1 MERWRP
7 TGSQHQRQDGC
18 STSVSRRDD
27 EAWSAVEVSSDVVR
41 LREGKATLVRDRLLG
56 ARPEAAGPILSYP
69 GSEVVWCKFG
79 MAWYGVVWSG
89 VEGVGVGV
97 VWCGVVVNNNNNNS
111 WNNKVS
117 SESERDSGGGGG
129 GKGRVGLPA
138 MRKGSESAAGRRCS
152 SSSSSGQQS
161 AAVAE
166 AAAEAEA
173 EAKADS
179 SK

>member
-79 MAWYGVVWSG
+79 MAWYGVVWCG
-89 VEGVGVGV
+89 VVGVGVGV

-152 SSSSSGQQS
+152 SSSGQQS
-161 AAVAE
+161 AI
-166 AAAEAEA
+166 
-173 EAKADS
+173 S
-179 SK
+179 SDGRGGGGGGGKGGQQ

>member
-1 MERWRP
+1 M
-7 TGSQHQRQDGC
+7 
-18 STSVSRRDD
+18 
-27 EAWSAVEVSSDVVR
+27 EVSSDVVR

-79 MAWYGVVWSG
+79 MAWYGVVWCG
-89 VEGVGVGV
+89 V
-97 VWCGVVVNNNNNNS
+97 VVVNNNNNNS

-166 AAAEAEA
+166 AEAEAEA

>member
-79 MAWYGVVWSG
+79 MAWYGVVWCG
-89 VEGVGVGV
+89 VVGVGVGV
-97 VWCGVVVNNNNNNS
+97 VWCGVV
-111 WNNKVS
+111 WC
-117 SESERDSGGGGG
+117 
-129 GKGRVGLPA
+129 
-138 MRKGSESAAGRRCS
+138 GSE
-152 SSSSSGQQS
+152 
-161 AAVAE
+161 
-166 AAAEAEA
+166 
-173 EAKADS
+173 
-179 SK
+179 

>member
-1 MERWRP
+1 M
-7 TGSQHQRQDGC
+7 
-18 STSVSRRDD
+18 
-27 EAWSAVEVSSDVVR
+27 EVSSDVVR

-79 MAWYGVVWSG
+79 MAWYGVVWCG
-89 VEGVGVGV
+89 VVGVGV

-152 SSSSSGQQS
+152 SSSSGQQS

-166 AAAEAEA
+166 AEAEAEA